1 MDTLVLKTRSLTDD
15 IADIKTAADILKNGG
30 VVAIPTETVYG
41 LAADAFN
48 PDAVKRV
55 FEAKGRP
62 ADNPLII
69 HIAGFDE
76 IYGIAAEVPEKA
88 KKLAEAFWPGPLTM
102 IMPKRS
108 EVPYI
113 TSGGLDTVAVRMPSN
128 IIANRIISLSCPL
141 AAPSANI
148 SGFPSPTCFQH
159 VADDMT
165 GRVDAICDGGDCE
178 VGVEST
184 VITLCGEVPEILRPG
199 GITKEMIESVIG
211 EVRISPAVLNPL
223 GEGERAASPGMKYK
237 HYSPLADISVV
248 KGSAAEFADCAAR
261 SDCDAVLVF
270 EDDLAS
276 SSPVSGLKDRL
287 GVVTFGRSDDSLSQA
302 KRLFDALREID
313 EAGYKKVLS
322 RSPSR
327 RGVGLAVCNRLYRAC
342 GFNII
347 KAYRR
352 PVVGLTGPT
361 GAGKG
366 FVAEYLTRLGCGVI
380 DTDKIARE
388 ITDPGSDF
396 LPVLAEQFGADI
408 IKDGELDRRL
418 LAQRAFADKKS
429 QEKLNRL
436 THPEIMRRALD
447 RADDALNEGEAAA
460 VIDAPLL
467 FEAGGDKVCDTVI
480 AVIAPEEIRLERITA
495 RDGITEEE
503 ARRRMSVQQSDEFY
517 TSRAEFTVISCEG
530 YSVPEQLRGFKEK
543 YLQ

>member
-1 MDTLVLKTRSLTDD
+1 MDTLILKTRSLTDD
-15 IADIKTAADILKNGG
+15 LSDIRTAAAILKNGG

-41 LAADAFN
+41 LAADAFD
-48 PDAVKRV
+48 PDAVRRV

-62 ADNPLII
+62 ADNPLIV
-69 HIAGFDE
+69 HIAAFDD
-76 IYGIAAEVPEKA
+76 IYGIAAEVPEIA
-88 KKLAEAFWPGPLTM
+88 KRLAEAFWPGPLTM
-102 IMPKRS
+102 ILPKRS

-128 IIANRIISLSCPL
+128 QIANKIIALSCPL

-184 VITLCGEVPEILRPG
+184 VITLCGDAPEILRPG
-199 GITKEMIESVIG
+199 GITKEMLEGVIG
-211 EVRISPAVLNPL
+211 EVRVSPAVLNPL
-223 GEGERAASPGMKYK
+223 GEGESAASPGMKYR
-237 HYSPLADISVV
+237 HYSPLADITVV
-248 KGSAAEFADCAAR
+248 KGSAAEFADFAAA
-261 SDCDAVLVF
+261 SGCDAVLVF
-270 EDDLAS
+270 EDDLAG
-276 SSPVSGLKDRL
+276 SSPVSGLTEKL
-287 GVVTFGRSDDSLSQA
+287 GAVTFGRSDDSLSQA
-302 KRLFDALREID
+302 RRLFDSLREID
-313 EAGYKKVLS
+313 EAGYKKVLA

-366 FVAEYLTRLGCGVI
+366 YVAEYLTKLGCGVI

-388 ITDPGSDF
+388 ITNPGSDF
-396 LPVLAEQFGADI
+396 LPALAEQFGADI
-408 IKDGELDRRL
+408 IKNGELDRKL

-429 QEKLNRL
+429 QETLNRL
-436 THPEIMRRALD
+436 THPEIMRRALEQ
-447 RADDALNEGEAAA
+447 ADDLLNEGAAAA

-480 AVIAPEEIRLERITA
+480 AVIAPPEIRLERIME

-503 ARRRMSVQQSDEFY
+503 ARKRMSVQQSDGFY
-517 TSRAEFTVISCEG
+517 TSRAEFTVISEDG
-530 YSVPEQLRGFKEK
+530 YSVPEQLSDFKTK